1 MDHSTLNSWYH
12 QWSDP
17 DCLFALSLT
26 LEGTTLRYFEI
37 LRRRG
42 TSLSF
47 GEVVTR
53 IEERFC
59 RNLLRAASQLHCPE
73 AR

>member
-12 QWSDP
+12 QWSDS

-37 LRRRG
+37 LRRRD

-47 GEVVTR
+47 GEV
-53 IEERFC
+53 EERFC